1 MNSFKIKHIEN
12 EAEYEAALDRIDEL
26 IDAKEGTA
34 RYEELL
40 TISDLVYVYEEK
52 HYPISPPDP
61 IDLLESKL
69 EDGNITEEEI
79 KQLIPNKSVRSLVF
93 ARKRRIPL
101 DAMYQMIQKGWVPA
115 DSFFLPG
122 YYDLAH

>member
-1 MNSFKIKHIEN
+1 MKPPWH
-12 EAEYEAALDRIDEL
+12 EL
-26 IDAKEGTA
+26 MSLFNTKAGTA
-34 RYEELL
+34 QYEELQV
-40 TISDLVYVYEEK
+40 ISDLVYVYEEK

-69 EDGNITEEEI
+69 EDGDITEEEI
-79 KQLIPNKSVRSLVF
+79 RQLIPNKSTRSLVF

-122 YYDLAH
+122 YYELAQ